1 MAKYR
6 KGYKVDPE
14 TGLTAPE
21 ARAGASKSGFSLG
34 DGGNQALSFGKP
46 QRAAGITMWRR
57 NDLPVWMLALLT
69 VGGFNA
75 AALGGLVCTRK
86 LGNWLGLYTHIDND
100 TVGWIFS
107 AILVMYAI
115 SLGLIAVA
123 SWGNTSAA
131 AAAASEEASHIATVY
146 RTLGGYPQ
154 PLQDDL
160 KDSVVGYTQSIIDKA
175 WPAQRRG
182 EVTEAGVEIM
192 LHLWNRILAF
202 EPTTEGQRV
211 VHAQMLGGFNTL
223 VEFRRRRI
231 EAAGYAVPGTL
242 WVVVLVGAAVS
253 IFASYLF
260 NIPSLPVHALL
271 TILLAS
277 MIALLVFFIAATDHP
292 YTGSSAIEPSAYEI
306 VLRYLEGYR

>member
-1 MAKYR
+1 M
-6 KGYKVDPE
+6 
-14 TGLTAPE
+14 
-21 ARAGASKSGFSLG
+21 
-34 DGGNQALSFGKP
+34 
-46 QRAAGITMWRR
+46 RR
-57 NDLPVWMLALLT
+57 LEDLPVWMFALLT

-75 AALGGLVCTRK
+75 TALGGLVCTRR
-86 LGNWLGLYTHIDND
+86 LGNWLGLYMLIDND

-107 AILVMYAI
+107 AILVMYAL

-123 SWGNTSAA
+123 SWGNNSAA

-154 PLQDDL
+154 PLQGNL
-160 KDSVVGYTQSIIDKA
+160 KDSVVRYTQSIIEKA

-182 EVTEAGVEIM
+182 EITEAGIEII
-192 LHLWNRILAF
+192 LHLWNRILEF
-202 EPTTEGQRV
+202 EPTTDGQRV
-211 VHAQMLGGFNTL
+211 AHAQMLSGFNTL

-231 EAAGYAVPGTL
+231 EAASYAVPGTL

-260 NIPSLPVHALL
+260 KIPSLPVHGLL

-277 MIALLVFFIAATDHP
+277 MIALLVFFIATTDHP
-292 YTGSSAIEPSAYEI
+292 YSGSSAIKPSAYEI
-306 VLRYLEGYR
+306 VLQYLEDYK